1 MIFKCKMCGGTLDV
15 KEGQSIAECEFCGT
29 KQTIPVIDNEKSFNL
44 HNRANALRLRN
55 EFDKAIIVYEN
66 ILTDNPDDAEAHWGL
81 LLCKYGIEYVD
92 DPLTGKKIPTC
103 HRTQFDSVFSDP
115 DYKAAIKNADVL
127 AREVY
132 ETEAKEIDG
141 IQKHI
146 LEISQKE
153 ERFDVFICY
162 KESDETGRRTIDSV
176 IAQDLYSALTQKGYK
191 VFFSK
196 ITLETKLGEMYEP
209 YIFAALNSAKVMLV
223 IGTKEA
229 YFNAV
234 WVRNEWSRFIKIMER
249 DHDKYLIPCY
259 KDMDAYDLPMEMAS
273 FQAQDMG
280 KIGFLQDLLYGI
292 DKLFG
297 KTARPV
303 KVEEKPTAVIQ
314 NGVNYS
320 ALLERAQILIED
332 GDTKKADSLLEKVLN
347 NDPKNAKAYFYKL
360 LIDLN
365 VKSADELNNF
375 TRRISDEPN
384 YIKACRYADAAMKA
398 ELDGYSSRIEEN
410 IKRQKQE
417 EAYDRCVKLYKYNA
431 AGFALEAANGFQKL
445 GDYKDS
451 RAYYE
456 RCVARL
462 EKAYDEAVQDIENY
476 NYSDAACL
484 LEDIKG
490 YKDSA
495 SLIEKCRS
503 LKAKE
508 GVYRSAVS
516 LARYDSVNS
525 LSAAIER
532 LKTIGDYRDSATLI
546 EKYNQR
552 INEIK
557 QREEISKKRKMR
569 FIKIA
574 SPIVAAVIAFTLLT
588 VYLFIPLTKYN
599 QAEKAYKNGN
609 YDTAIALY
617 DDLYRNHH
625 DFKNAASKIK
635 QTKYKKADSL
645 VKAGKYDEAK
655 KIFIA
660 ICNYKNSADRIN
672 LTMAS
677 REFSD
682 GDYIDGINF
691 VIWAGGTVDVT
702 FDTDG
707 GTEMSNKRFFG
718 NTEVTS
724 KNIPS
729 AEKVGYTFVEWK
741 ISEWNVDTNST
752 ENSTYKAS
760 ITLKAV
766 YAANSYNLTYELN
779 GGACDNL
786 TEVYVFGAGAELP
799 VPARKGYTFDGWSF
813 GENER
818 FFAMPVETFGDKKL
832 YANWTAN
839 AYTITYNANGGTLDD
854 NTQSVV
860 YDSEVTLK
868 TPSRDAYTF
877 AGWYNGDVLVSSGV
891 WTIADNVTLVAR
903 WTKINFKIAYNL
915 NGGTNDGDN
924 PLSYVISEKD
934 ITINDPAKTGYTF
947 LGWSVSDSN
956 EKCKNYVIEAGAW
969 GDLSLTANW
978 QANTYA
984 ITYDYNDGA
993 TEKTTQNVTF
1003 DSAYKLIV
1011 PSRNG
1016 YDFNG
1021 WYIGDEKITD
1031 GTYKTASDITLKATW
1046 KIITYTISYDLG
1058 GGTVATANSTKYTV
1072 ETATFTLN
1080 NPTKTGYTFTGWTL
1094 GDSDVKN
1101 LTAVIEKG
1109 SFGNLIFTACYAAN
1123 NYILSFDVN
1132 GGNEPITAISVT
1144 YDKSFTL
1151 PTPTR
1156 TGYTF
1161 DGWYYNGNAVVNG
1174 IWKYVKNIE
1183 LTAQWTANADT
1194 KYRVEH
1200 WLENA
1205 DDGEYTLMNAEGLT
1219 GASDS
1224 VVTPE
1229 VYNYDHFTSPDAQT
1243 VTISP
1248 DSSLVLK
1255 YYYTRNTYTVSFVTN
1270 GVYAPSITQ
1279 KYDSTLSVSAVR
1291 TGYEFGGW
1299 YYEPSLTTLFSGKMS
1314 GEDFTLYAYWAG
1326 ETITSEFEYK
1336 IEGSVATITKFT
1348 GDSTDVVVPTYIN
1361 DTVVSVIGNRAF
1373 ENCTELKNITLTD
1386 GYIKTIEG
1394 GAFYNCTGLTS
1405 VVIPDSVQS
1414 MGIETFAGCSNL
1426 ESLTI
1431 PFVGAKSGVQSTDSE
1446 IYSFGYIFGTIEYT
1460 NSYSSRQHTKYD
1472 NGKIRTDDYRLPM
1485 SLKTV
1490 NVNGG
1495 EILDY
1500 AFENCTY
1507 IENISVPDSI
1517 TQIGESAFSGCVYL
1531 KSFDIPQGVTEIKQE
1546 TFKSCASLVSITVP
1560 PYVTTLGYNCFAGC
1574 ESLTD
1579 IALPDGLQKIE
1590 TSVFSGCKSLTNI
1603 VIPDNVTEILSGV
1616 FENCESLESIIVPCI
1631 GYTSGEYIYPIADW
1645 FGVLYQNDKYDESKY
1660 YRISRYYYTKDFV
1673 KCGTSGEYVGIPLSF
1688 KFIKITNAKT
1698 IYGFAELLS
1707 LQNIYLPDTAETVN
1721 DYAFKN
1727 CTALKEITIPQ
1738 SVVSMGTSILYGCSS
1753 LEYLVTPFIG
1763 TADKIAAYSNYLLGG
1778 MFGGYTD
1785 GFVKVEQVIDT
1796 SLSTNPTTTT
1806 QWIPAKL
1813 KKVEVTNAE
1822 NISIGAFSGCVTIE
1836 TLILPVTLRTVGKNA
1851 FRESRFNKIQFAGTV
1866 EDWCGID
1873 FNDWFANPLS
1883 KTDEFYVLQDNQY
1896 DIVTDI
1902 TIPESISQIGYS
1914 QFYGCKTLTS
1924 VTILGDLTEIGSH
1937 AFENCDNLQTVVCQG
1952 QIESIGGY
1960 SFGDCT
1966 SLTKFVL
1973 NGGLKKIGIY
1983 AFWNC
1988 ENLIDIDFAKSALT
2002 IGSCAFA
2009 NCRSIMKVSLSRS
2022 LSEIGGDVFMGCSN
2036 IEDIALPSM
2045 KFIDGGYSHGLGY
2058 IFGQLESDTDEFT
2071 EVVQLKFLEESAS
2084 SIEEKVTYYVP
2095 QKLKTLRITSGTL
2108 YQTISN
2114 FSMVE
2119 NLYIDNSVKID
2130 IVRFCY
2136 AFIGLNNLKNVYF
2149 DGTIDQYCEVFPN
2162 NGTSFDTTTFMTYK
2176 PQFFYKNNNQWE
2188 IPVDIQVNAESVGSY
2203 AFSGMETIKS
2213 VEFSET
2219 VRSIYYNAFYSCENL
2234 ASIKFTSGIQKIC
2247 AGAFSGCIGISDL
2260 VIPNSVKEVGRYAF
2274 YDCTGL
2280 KTLTINSE
2288 SFIKYPYAFS
2298 GCATLT
2304 DIQLKSYQNWRIGTT
2319 GGSSIFWKQT
2329 IDLVDNSTAVEYFK
2343 NDKVLGYGVS

>member
-162 KESDETGRRTIDSV
+162 KETDENGQRTIDSV

-365 VKSADELNNF
+365 VKSAEELNNF

-384 YIKACRYADAAMKA
+384 YIKAYRYADAAMKA

-410 IKRQKQE
+410 VKRQKQE
-417 EAYDRCVKLYKYNA
+417 ELYERCIKLYKFTN

-462 EKAYDEAVQDIENY
+462 EKAYDEAVNYIKNY

-490 YKDSA
+490 YKDSVQ
-495 SLIEKCRS
+495 LIENCCALRN
-503 LKAKE
+503 KE
-508 GVYRSAVS
+508 AVYRSAVS

-557 QREEISKKRKMR
+557 EREEISKKRKIR

-574 SPIVAAVIAFTLLT
+574 SPIVAAIIAFTLLT

-599 QAEKAYKNGN
+599 KAERAYKSGN

-635 QTKYKKADSL
+635 QTKYKKADTL

-655 KIFIA
+655 DIFA
-660 ICNYKNSADRIN
+660 ALGNYKNSADRIY
-672 LTMAS
+672 LTKAS
-677 REFSD
+677 ESFAIGNFVS
-682 GDYIDGINF
+682 GINYMSS
-691 VIWAGGTVDVT
+691 IEYIGGFTEVT

-707 GTEMSNKRFFG
+707 GEAIPNKKFYD
-718 NTEVTS
+718 TIITS

-729 AEKVGYTFVEWK
+729 AVKVGYTFVKWE
-741 ISEWNVDTNST
+741 ISEWNVGTIP
-752 ENSTYKAS
+752 STYDRYRAS

-766 YAANSYNLTYELN
+766 YAANSYNLAYELN

-786 TEVYVFGAGAELP
+786 TEEYVFGAGAELP
-799 VPARKGYTFDGWSF
+799 VPARKGYAFDGWSF

-818 FFAMPVETFGDKKL
+818 FFAMPAETFGDKKL

-860 YDSEVTLK
+860 YDSNVTLK
-868 TPSRDAYTF
+868 TPLRDAYTF

-891 WTIADNVTLVAR
+891 WTIADNVTLIAR
-903 WTKINFKIAYNL
+903 WTKNNFKITYNL

-956 EKCKNYVIEAGAW
+956 EKRKNYVIEAGAW

-1058 GGTVATANSTKYTV
+1058 GGTVVKANATKYTV

-1080 NPTKTGYTFTGWTL
+1080 NPTKTGYTFTGWIL

-1101 LTAVIEKG
+1101 VTAVIEKG
-1109 SFGNLIFTACYAAN
+1109 SFGNLTFTACYTAN
-1123 NYILSFDVN
+1123 NYILSFNVN
-1132 GGNEPITAISVT
+1132 GGDESITAITVT

-1151 PTPTR
+1151 PTPAR

-1161 DGWYYNGNAVVNG
+1161 DGWYNGANAVADG
-1174 IWKYVKNIE
+1174 IWKYAQSVV
-1183 LTAQWTANADT
+1183 LTAQWTANNDT

-1200 WLENA
+1200 WLENT
-1205 DDGEYTLMNAEGLT
+1205 DDGEYTLLEAAICT
-1219 GASDS
+1219 GTSDS
-1224 VVTPE
+1224 VVTPQ
-1229 VYNYDHFTSPDAQT
+1229 VYNYDHFTSPNAKT

-1248 DSSLVLK
+1248 KGDLVVK

-1270 GVYAPSITQ
+1270 GVYAPSVTQ

-1314 GEDFTLYAYWAG
+1314 GEDFTLYAYWLG

-1336 IEGSVATITKFT
+1336 IERSVATITKFI
-1348 GDSTDVVVPTYIN
+1348 GNSTDVVVPTYIN

-1405 VVIPDSVQS
+1405 VIIPDSVQN

-1431 PFVGAKSGVQSTDSE
+1431 PFIGSQRVLENTESFNYIFDGDCPNSLTSVTVTDGE
-1446 IYSFGYIFGTIEYT
+1446 IHANSFADCGYIEKIKILSKVKIIGSGAFRNCSNLIDLILPDTIE
-1460 NSYSSRQHTKYD
+1460 
-1472 NGKIRTDDYRLPM
+1472 KICW
-1485 SLKTV
+1485 
-1490 NVNGG
+1490 G
-1495 EILDY
+1495 
-1500 AFENCTY
+1500 
-1507 IENISVPDSI
+1507 
-1517 TQIGESAFSGCVYL
+1517 
-1531 KSFDIPQGVTEIKQE
+1531 
-1546 TFKSCASLVSITVP
+1546 
-1560 PYVTTLGYNCFAGC
+1560 
-1574 ESLTD
+1574 
-1579 IALPDGLQKIE
+1579 
-1590 TSVFSGCKSLTNI
+1590 SLTNCGNLRLTTYNDCQYLGSASNPFFVAVKYI
-1603 VIPDNVTEILSGV
+1603 GTDECYYLNEKTKIIYDSAFAKNETLKSITIPNGTLQICEHAFELCTNLEWVTVSDSVKYIGCDAFSNCIKLTNINFGANLTEIGDHA
-1616 FENCESLESIIVPCI
+1616 F
-1631 GYTSGEYIYPIADW
+1631 
-1645 FGVLYQNDKYDESKY
+1645 Y
-1660 YRISRYYYTKDFV
+1660 Y
-1673 KCGTSGEYVGIPLSF
+1673 CQ
-1688 KFIKITNAKT
+1688 
-1698 IYGFAELLS
+1698 EL
-1707 LQNIYLPDTAETVN
+1707 Q
-1721 DYAFKN
+1721 
-1727 CTALKEITIPQ
+1727 EITIPQ
-1738 SVVSMGTSILYGCSS
+1738 
-1753 LEYLVTPFIG
+1753 
-1763 TADKIAAYSNYLLGG
+1763 N
-1778 MFGGYTD
+1778 
-1785 GFVKVEQVIDT
+1785 VIH
-1796 SLSTNPTTTT
+1796 
-1806 QWIPAKL
+1806 
-1813 KKVEVTNAE
+1813 
-1822 NISIGAFSGCVTIE
+1822 
-1836 TLILPVTLRTVGKNA
+1836 VG
-1851 FRESRFNKIQFAGTV
+1851 
-1866 EDWCGID
+1866 
-1873 FNDWFANPLS
+1873 
-1883 KTDEFYVLQDNQY
+1883 
-1896 DIVTDI
+1896 
-1902 TIPESISQIGYS
+1902 
-1914 QFYGCKTLTS
+1914 
-1924 VTILGDLTEIGSH
+1924 
-1937 AFENCDNLQTVVCQG
+1937 
-1952 QIESIGGY
+1952 
-1960 SFGDCT
+1960 
-1966 SLTKFVL
+1966 
-1973 NGGLKKIGIY
+1973 
-1983 AFWNC
+1983 
-1988 ENLIDIDFAKSALT
+1988 
-2002 IGSCAFA
+2002 
-2009 NCRSIMKVSLSRS
+2009 
-2022 LSEIGGDVFMGCSN
+2022 
-2036 IEDIALPSM
+2036 
-2045 KFIDGGYSHGLGY
+2045 
-2058 IFGQLESDTDEFT
+2058 
-2071 EVVQLKFLEESAS
+2071 
-2084 SIEEKVTYYVP
+2084 
-2095 QKLKTLRITSGTL
+2095 
-2108 YQTISN
+2108 
-2114 FSMVE
+2114 
-2119 NLYIDNSVKID
+2119 
-2130 IVRFCY
+2130 
-2136 AFIGLNNLKNVYF
+2136 
-2149 DGTIDQYCEVFPN
+2149 
-2162 NGTSFDTTTFMTYK
+2162 
-2176 PQFFYKNNNQWE
+2176 
-2188 IPVDIQVNAESVGSY
+2188 
-2203 AFSGMETIKS
+2203 
-2213 VEFSET
+2213 
-2219 VRSIYYNAFYSCENL
+2219 YNAFADCDKLSKVYWNAIQCEY
-2234 ASIKFTSGIQKIC
+2234 
-2247 AGAFSGCIGISDL
+2247 AGSSNNPIFNSRKYVNIGKEIIIGDM
-2260 VIPNSVKEVGRYAF
+2260 VKTIPPYAF
-2274 YDCTGL
+2274 YLRMYYKGERVSTSVIIPDSVEELGEDSFLGFSGYVYYCGTEEQWGKL
-2280 KTLTINSE
+2280 YYINS
-2288 SFIKYPYAFS
+2288 ADFS
-2298 GCATLT
+2298 TSN
-2304 DIQLKSYQNWRIGTT
+2304 IYYYS
-2319 GGSSIFWKQT
+2319 GSQP
-2329 IDLVDNSTAVEYFK
+2329 AE
-2343 NDKVLGYGVS
+2343 NDKFWHYDSDNNPTIWYVK

>member
-15 KEGQSIAECEFCGT
+15 KEGQSLAECEFCGT

-92 DPLTGKKIPTC
+92 DPLTGRKIPTC

-162 KESDETGRRTIDSV
+162 KESDENGRRTIDSV

-384 YIKACRYADAAMKA
+384 YIKACRYADSAMKA

-417 EAYDRCVKLYKYNA
+417 ELYERCVKLYQFSNEKY
-431 AGFALEAANGFQKL
+431 ALEAANGFQKL

-462 EKAYDEAVQDIENY
+462 EKAYDEAVNYIKNY

-490 YKDSA
+490 YKDSVQ
-495 SLIEKCRS
+495 LIENCCALRN
-503 LKAKE
+503 KE
-508 GVYRSAVS
+508 AVYRSAVS

-552 INEIK
+552 INKIK
-557 QREEISKKRKMR
+557 QREEINKKRKIR

-574 SPIVAAVIAFTLLT
+574 LPIVAAIIAFTLLT

-599 QAEKAYKNGN
+599 KAERAYKSGN

-635 QTKYKKADSL
+635 QTKYKKADTL
-645 VKAGKYDEAK
+645 VKAGKYDEAQE
-655 KIFIA
+655 IFESLG
-660 ICNYKNSADRIN
+660 NYKNSADRIY
-672 LTMAS
+672 LTKAS
-677 REFSD
+677 EKFSS
-682 GDYIDGINF
+682 GNYIDGINF
-691 VIWAGGTVDVT
+691 VVIKADGIVDVA

-707 GTEMSNKRFFG
+707 GREMSNKRFFG
-718 NTEVTS
+718 NTEVIS

-729 AEKVGYTFVEWK
+729 AEKVGYTFVKWE
-741 ISEWNVDTNST
+741 ISEWNVGTTLTDYDKYN
-752 ENSTYKAS
+752 AS

-779 GGACDNL
+779 GGACDKLSN
-786 TEVYVFGAGAELP
+786 TYIFGAGAELP

-818 FFAMPVETFGDKKL
+818 FFAMPAETFGDKKL

-854 NTQSVV
+854 NAQPVV
-860 YDSEVTLK
+860 YDSNVTLK

-903 WTKINFKIAYNL
+903 WTKINFNITYNL
-915 NGGTNDGDN
+915 NGGTNDGNN

-947 LGWSVSDSN
+947 LGWSVSGSN
-956 EKCKNYVIEAGAW
+956 EKRENYVIEAGAW

-993 TEKTTQNVTF
+993 TAKTTQNVTF

-1011 PSRNG
+1011 PTRNG
-1016 YDFNG
+1016 YDFKG

-1080 NPTKTGYTFTGWTL
+1080 NPTKTGYTFTGWIF

-1123 NYILSFDVN
+1123 NYTLSFNVN
-1132 GGNEPITAISVT
+1132 GGNESITAITVT

-1151 PTPTR
+1151 PTPAR

-1161 DGWYYNGNAVVNG
+1161 VGWYNGVDAVVNG

-1183 LTAQWTANADT
+1183 LTAQWTANDDT
-1194 KYRVEH
+1194 AYRVEH

-1205 DDGEYTLMNAEGLT
+1205 DDDEYTLMNADELT
-1219 GASDS
+1219 GMSDS
-1224 VVTPE
+1224 VVVPQ
-1229 VYNYDHFTSPDAQT
+1229 VCNYEHFKSPDVQA
-1243 VTISP
+1243 VTILP
-1248 DSSLVLK
+1248 DGSLVVK
-1255 YYYTRNTYTVSFVTN
+1255 YYYIRNTYTVSFVTN
-1270 GVYAPSITQ
+1270 GVYAPSVTQ
-1279 KYDSTLSVSAVR
+1279 KYDSTLSVGVVR

-1314 GEDFTLYAYWAG
+1314 GEDFTLYAYWLG

-1336 IEGSVATITKFT
+1336 IEGSVATITKFI
-1348 GDSTDVVVPTYIN
+1348 GNSTDVVVPTYIN

-1431 PFVGAKSGVQSTDSE
+1431 PFIGSQRVLKNVE
-1446 IYSFGYIFGTIEYT
+1446 PFNYIFDGDCPNSLTSVTVTDGEIHSHSFADCSYIEKIEILSKVKIIGSEAFRNCSNLIDLILPDTIERIYWDSLT
-1460 NSYSSRQHTKYD
+1460 NCGNLRLTTYNDCQYLGSASNPFFVAVKYIGTDECYCLNEKTKIIYD
-1472 NGKIRTDDYRLPM
+1472 SAFAKNEM
-1485 SLKTV
+1485 LK
-1490 NVNGG
+1490 
-1495 EILDY
+1495 
-1500 AFENCTY
+1500 
-1507 IENISVPDSI
+1507 SI
-1517 TQIGESAFSGCVYL
+1517 TIPNGTLQIGEHAFELCTNLEQAIAPDSVKYIGFNAFSNC
-1531 KSFDIPQGVTEIKQE
+1531 IK
-1546 TFKSCASLVSITVP
+1546 
-1560 PYVTTLGYNCFAGC
+1560 
-1574 ESLTD
+1574 
-1579 IALPDGLQKIE
+1579 
-1590 TSVFSGCKSLTNI
+1590 LTNI
-1603 VIPDNVTEILSGV
+1603 NLGANLIEI
-1616 FENCESLESIIVPCI
+1616 
-1631 GYTSGEYIYPIADW
+1631 EY
-1645 FGVLYQNDKYDESKY
+1645 
-1660 YRISRYYYTKDFV
+1660 
-1673 KCGTSGEYVGIPLSF
+1673 
-1688 KFIKITNAKT
+1688 NAFF
-1698 IYGFAELLS
+1698 YCQEL
-1707 LQNIYLPDTAETVN
+1707 Q
-1721 DYAFKN
+1721 
-1727 CTALKEITIPQ
+1727 EITIPQ
-1738 SVVSMGTSILYGCSS
+1738 
-1753 LEYLVTPFIG
+1753 
-1763 TADKIAAYSNYLLGG
+1763 N
-1778 MFGGYTD
+1778 
-1785 GFVKVEQVIDT
+1785 VIH
-1796 SLSTNPTTTT
+1796 
-1806 QWIPAKL
+1806 
-1813 KKVEVTNAE
+1813 
-1822 NISIGAFSGCVTIE
+1822 
-1836 TLILPVTLRTVGKNA
+1836 VG
-1851 FRESRFNKIQFAGTV
+1851 
-1866 EDWCGID
+1866 
-1873 FNDWFANPLS
+1873 
-1883 KTDEFYVLQDNQY
+1883 QD
-1896 DIVTDI
+1896 
-1902 TIPESISQIGYS
+1902 
-1914 QFYGCKTLTS
+1914 
-1924 VTILGDLTEIGSH
+1924 
-1937 AFENCDNLQTVVCQG
+1937 
-1952 QIESIGGY
+1952 
-1960 SFGDCT
+1960 
-1966 SLTKFVL
+1966 
-1973 NGGLKKIGIY
+1973 
-1983 AFWNC
+1983 
-1988 ENLIDIDFAKSALT
+1988 
-2002 IGSCAFA
+2002 AFA
-2009 NCRSIMKVSLSRS
+2009 NCDKLSKVYWNAIQCEYAGSSNNPIFNSRKYVNIGK
-2022 LSEIGGDVFMGCSN
+2022 EIIIGDMV
-2036 IEDIALPSM
+2036 
-2045 KFIDGGYSHGLGY
+2045 
-2058 IFGQLESDTDEFT
+2058 
-2071 EVVQLKFLEESAS
+2071 
-2084 SIEEKVTYYVP
+2084 
-2095 QKLKTLRITSGTL
+2095 KT
-2108 YQTISN
+2108 
-2114 FSMVE
+2114 
-2119 NLYIDNSVKID
+2119 
-2130 IVRFCY
+2130 
-2136 AFIGLNNLKNVYF
+2136 
-2149 DGTIDQYCEVFPN
+2149 
-2162 NGTSFDTTTFMTYK
+2162 
-2176 PQFFYKNNNQWE
+2176 
-2188 IPVDIQVNAESVGSY
+2188 IP
-2203 AFSGMETIKS
+2203 
-2213 VEFSET
+2213 
-2219 VRSIYYNAFYSCENL
+2219 
-2234 ASIKFTSGIQKIC
+2234 
-2247 AGAFSGCIGISDL
+2247 
-2260 VIPNSVKEVGRYAF
+2260 PYAF
-2274 YDCTGL
+2274 YL
-2280 KTLTINSE
+2280 KMYYKGERVVTSVIIPDSVEELGEDSFLGFSGYVYYCGTEEQWGKLYHINSA
-2288 SFIKYPYAFS
+2288 AFS
-2298 GCATLT
+2298 TSN
-2304 DIQLKSYQNWRIGTT
+2304 IYYYS
-2319 GGSSIFWKQT
+2319 GSQPT
-2329 IDLVDNSTAVEYFK
+2329 E
-2343 NDKVLGYGVS
+2343 NDKFWHYDSDNNPTVWYVK